1 MWEFGL
7 QDHWV
12 NEAFFIPG
20 ADACFAKKKVSTKL
34 VPIKL
39 VDLTSPFLILGI
51 GLGLSLF
58 CFLIELIV
66 AKYHHEMN
74 QEKKGVGAVEN
85 VNRRAA
91 AFDKQTKPL
100 KNGGHQG
107 DNQIIEKESQV
118 VELN

>member
-100 KNGGHQG
+100 KNGGRRRPS
-107 DNQIIEKESQV
+107 N
-118 VELN
+118 N